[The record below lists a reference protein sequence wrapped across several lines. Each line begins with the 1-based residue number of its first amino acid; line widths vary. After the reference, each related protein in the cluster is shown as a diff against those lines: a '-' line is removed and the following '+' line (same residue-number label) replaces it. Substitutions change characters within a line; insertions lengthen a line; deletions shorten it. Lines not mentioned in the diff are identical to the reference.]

1 MAKEKA
7 KKESDD
13 VEDVEE
19 NGDDLSIPFALRVRA
34 WWEGYD
40 GEEMAAAYKRKY
52 GKTLPSKA
60 GKLSGDA
67 KPSGGKAPK
76 KGEKPEE
83 GQADQADEELD
94 FEPWDDKRI
103 DIAQYIWGDG
113 YCGPGGPE
121 HIIAMSKLLALT
133 PKMSLMEVGSGLG
146 GPGRTLADT
155 FGVWVTGYE
164 ASQPLVDAGN
174 ELSKMAGM
182 SKKVEITHYDP
193 EDASKLDRTFD
204 RVFAKD
210 AMLTIQNKK
219 QLVNAC
225 YTQTKAEGLMLMTEY
240 VLGQESSS
248 GVKEFQEWRDK
259 EPFRI
264 YPVTS
269 DDLVDMVKDSGFS
282 VRVNEDITQS
292 YIELIAR
299 AWAGADKVVAQLVER
314 EDGPAMIDT
323 LLKEAE
329 YWNRRS
335 KLMEAGHL
343 KVWRI
348 LGYKKME
355 KKIMMSDW

>member
-1 MAKEKA
+1 MAKKPVKKVAA
-7 KKESDD
+7 KKQD
-13 VEDVEE
+13 V
-19 NGDDLSIPFALRVRA
+19 GDDITVPFALRMRA

-40 GEEMAAAYKRKY
+40 SEELAFAFKKRY

-60 GKLSGDA
+60 GKTSKKTETD
-67 KPSGGKAPK
+67 KSQIPIKEGG
-76 KGEKPEE
+76 E
-83 GQADQADEELD
+83 QQTDQADEELE

-121 HIIAMSKLLALT
+121 HIISMSKLLALT
-133 PKMSLMEVGSGLG
+133 PKMSMMEVGSGLG
-146 GPGRTLADT
+146 GPGRTLSDS

-182 SKKVEITHYDP
+182 TKKVEIVHYDP
-193 EDASKLDRTFD
+193 EDVSKLNRTFD

-210 AMLTIQNKK
+210 AMLTIDNKK
-219 QLVNAC
+219 DLINAC
-225 YTQTKAEGLMLMTEY
+225 YNQTKAEGLMLLTEY
-240 VLGQESSS
+240 VLGDEGSS
-248 GVKEFQEWRDK
+248 GVPEFQEWREK

-264 YPVTS
+264 YPVT
-269 DDLVDMVKDSGFS
+269 DGDLVNMVKDSGFS
-282 VRVNEDITQS
+282 IRVNEDITDS
-292 YIELIAR
+292 YIELIAN
-299 AWAGADKVVAQLVER
+299 AWAGADKVVAQLIER

-323 LLKEAE
+323 LLREAE

-335 KLMEAGHL
+335 RLMEKGHL

>member
-1 MAKEKA
+1 MAKEPEQKV
-7 KKESDD
+7 SDD
-13 VEDVEE
+13 STD
-19 NGDDLSIPFALRVRA
+19 GDDNIPFALRMRA

-40 GEEMAAAYKRKY
+40 SDEMAAAYKKRY

-60 GKLSGDA
+60 GKSSGDA
-67 KPSGGKAPK
+67 LPKGGKAP
-76 KGEKPEE
+76 ESQEE
-83 GQADQADEELD
+83 EQADQAEEELE
-94 FEPWDDKRI
+94 FEPWDQNRI
-103 DIAQYIWGDG
+103 DIAQFVWGDG

-121 HIIAMSKLLALT
+121 HIIAMSKLLALG
-133 PKMSLMEVGSGLG
+133 PKMSLMEVGAGLG
-146 GPGRTLADT
+146 GPGRTLADN

-182 SKKVEITHYDP
+182 AKKVEITHYDP
-193 EDASKLDRTFD
+193 ENITDMDRTFD

-210 AMLTIQNKK
+210 AMLTIENKK
-219 QLVNAC
+219 DLINAC
-225 YTQTKAEGLMLMTEY
+225 YEQTKAEGLMLMTEY
-240 VLGQESSS
+240 VLGDEGSS
-248 GVKEFQEWRDK
+248 GVKEFQEWREA

-264 YPVTS
+264 YPVT
-269 DDLVDMVKDSGFS
+269 DEDLVGMVKDSGFS
-282 VRVNEDITQS
+282 IRVNEDITES
-292 YIELIAR
+292 YIQLIAS
-299 AWAGADKVVAQLVER
+299 AWGGADKVVASLMER

-335 KLMEAGHL
+335 RLMEDGHL